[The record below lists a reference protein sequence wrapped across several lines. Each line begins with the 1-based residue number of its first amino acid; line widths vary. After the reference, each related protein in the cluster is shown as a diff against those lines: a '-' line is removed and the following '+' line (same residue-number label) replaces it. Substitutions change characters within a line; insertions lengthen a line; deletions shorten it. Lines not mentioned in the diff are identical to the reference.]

1 MKELPFMATENIMM
15 DAVKRGGDRQELHE
29 RIRVHSMEAGR
40 VIKQEG
46 GDNPLL
52 ELIAA
57 DPVFDVTLEEL
68 KSLIRPENFV
78 GRAPQQ
84 VEDFLKEEVAPVLEK
99 YRDDQEVLAEV
110 NV

>member
-1 MKELPFMATENIMM
+1 
-15 DAVKRGGDRQELHE
+15 
-29 RIRVHSMEAGR
+29 MEAGR

-46 GDNPLL
+46 GENPLL

-57 DPVFDVTLEEL
+57 DPAFGISLEDL
-68 KSLIRPENFV
+68 KALIRPENFV

-84 VEDFLKEEVAPVLEK
+84 VDDVLREDVVPILEK
-99 YRDDQEVLAEV
+99 YKDDGEVTAEV

>member
-1 MKELPFMATENIMM
+1 MM

-46 GDNPLL
+46 GENPLL

-57 DPVFDVTLEEL
+57 DPIFGTTLEEL
-68 KSLIRPENFV
+68 KALIRPENFV

-84 VEDFLKEEVAPVLEK
+84 VDDFLREEIAPILEK
-99 YRDDQEVLAEV
+99 YKDDAEVVAEV